1 MQGIR
6 EYLIGV
12 IAVAFLCGIVSAL
25 TDSKSSVGHALRL
38 LSGLLMLL
46 AVVHPWANL
55 SFDGLQ
61 KWPDSLVADGTE
73 HTLSGQLMADEAYRA
88 SIMQQTRAYI
98 LEEAGMLGC
107 TLSVEVELSDDNI
120 PVPKRIRISGDVS
133 PYAKQSLTTLL
144 TQKLGIDRE
153 DLLWT

>member
-55 SFDGLQ
+55 SFNNLQ

-88 SIMQQTRAYI
+88 SIMQETRAYI

-133 PYAKQSLTTLL
+133 PYAKQSLTTLV